1 MSKTIKMNSKIKA
14 VEENED
20 DDNEGNQEEQERKWR
35 RNVRQVARPILKER
49 YINSLQTREVDE
61 S

>member
-1 MSKTIKMNSKIKA
+1 MSKTIKMNSKRKA

-35 RNVRQVARPILKER
+35 RTVRQVARPILEER
-49 YINSLQTREVDE
+49 
-61 S
+61 